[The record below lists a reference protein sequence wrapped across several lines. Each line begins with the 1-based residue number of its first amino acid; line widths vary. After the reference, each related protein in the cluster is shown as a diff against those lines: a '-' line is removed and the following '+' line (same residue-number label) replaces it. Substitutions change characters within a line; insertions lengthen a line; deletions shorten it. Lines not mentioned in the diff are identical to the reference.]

1 MRCSG
6 GPLKEQWISYHAH
19 LVEKIPS
26 IDEYQR
32 DAKAKEAREAK
43 AKERVEAAEEAVPS
57 EPVVSVRVT
66 EAADGDTD
74 GTGTDVFD
82 RPVRVTCRAGHG
94 ASWTVLRRYDDFARL
109 RARLEA
115 DASEL
120 PFPSKRGNPLR
131 YPSSTR
137 RRADQVSRLDDF
149 ANACLASQQQVGGT
163 ASAPAIY
170 GFFGSGYL
178 VALCSDQRLRWS
190 SDAPHRLGPGIRT
203 AQDGASL
210 VLTLL
215 QSAQR
220 RLAFAMA
227 QHRRLAEHC
236 DIVLNDADV
245 VAHVASLVHGSLVF
259 TKATAGVIDITQ
271 RDSAI
276 SLYTEKRRGV
286 RLVGSAVSEP
296 SMNSG
301 VHCVEFQLIG

>member
-1 MRCSG
+1 MSLTAAVFVRCSG

-43 AKERVEAAEEAVPS
+43 AKESVEAAEEAVPS

-131 YPSSTR
+131 YPS
-137 RRADQVSRLDDF
+137 
-149 ANACLASQQQVGGT
+149 
-163 ASAPAIY
+163 
-170 GFFGSGYL
+170 
-178 VALCSDQRLRWS
+178 
-190 SDAPHRLGPGIRT
+190 
-203 AQDGASL
+203 
-210 VLTLL
+210 
-215 QSAQR
+215 
-220 RLAFAMA
+220 
-227 QHRRLAEHC
+227 
-236 DIVLNDADV
+236 
-245 VAHVASLVHGSLVF
+245 
-259 TKATAGVIDITQ
+259 
-271 RDSAI
+271 
-276 SLYTEKRRGV
+276 
-286 RLVGSAVSEP
+286 EP
-296 SMNSG
+296 R
-301 VHCVEFQLIG
+301 